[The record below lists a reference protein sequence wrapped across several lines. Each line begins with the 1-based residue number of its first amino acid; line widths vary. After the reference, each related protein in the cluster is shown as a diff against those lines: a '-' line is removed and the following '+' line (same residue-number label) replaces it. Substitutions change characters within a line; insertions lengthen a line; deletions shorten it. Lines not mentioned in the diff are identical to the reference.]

1 LFVKLLLITWW
12 LLEVA
17 VALDL
22 EIPEQLVIQRR
33 VLEVAVDTVNL
44 QANRYR

>member
-1 LFVKLLLITWW
+1 LLA
-12 LLEVA
+12 VA